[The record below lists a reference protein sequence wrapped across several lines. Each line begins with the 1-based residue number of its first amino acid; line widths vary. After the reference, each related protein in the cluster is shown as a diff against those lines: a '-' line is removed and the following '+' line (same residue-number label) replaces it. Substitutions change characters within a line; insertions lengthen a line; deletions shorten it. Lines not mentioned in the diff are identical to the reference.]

1 MISRNEEIRILS
13 RFLKDRCC
21 NDDIYLRIL
30 ENVSKNKDI
39 YDIIDK
45 SFSWHSRKEG
55 YSYFYFLQL
64 DLIYL
69 LCEFDLN
76 GLYVHYYNRLI
87 KGYGAP
93 DYHNNA
99 RYKWHESMYYE
110 FYKKIGNK

>member
-13 RFLKDRCC
+13 RFLKDRC
-21 NDDIYLRIL
+21 NDDIYLEIF
-30 ENVSKNKDI
+30 ENVSKNENI

-45 SFSWHSRKEG
+45 SFSWHDRKES

-76 GLYVHYYNRLI
+76 ELYINYYNRLI
-87 KGYGAP
+87 TEYGAH
-93 DYHNNA
+93 YYQNNA
-99 RYKWHESMYYE
+99 RYKWHKSMYYE